1 MNNRVPTNCFDMH
14 AFRVQNKSCTRPLP
28 LFKQAIEKA
37 NQYFDQRFLRNAPID
52 DLITL
57 RADFV
62 DQLLRCV
69 WERFDWGNDESV
81 ALIAVG
87 GYGRGE
93 LHPHS
98 DIDLLILLEDGKF
111 EHHKSAIESFI
122 TFLWDI
128 NLEIGHSV
136 RTVSECQLEARSDIT
151 VATNLM
157 ESRLLCGPS
166 VLFLAMTSLVGP
178 DRIWPSREFFRAK
191 WDEQIGR
198 HKKYNDTE
206 YNLEPNVKG
215 CPGGLRDLQMIGW
228 VAKRHF
234 GASSLHELVTQGFL
248 SEDEYKLLTDSQRF
262 LWRTRYALH
271 MLSKRAEDRLLFE
284 YQVAIAKILG
294 FTDNDNNLAVERFMK
309 HYYRWAIAASEL
321 NDMLMQLFDEAILKA
336 CEPVI
341 VRNINPRFR
350 LRNNYIEVTN
360 SKVFLKT
367 PSAMMELFVI
377 MANDDNIFGV
387 RAETIRLIR
396 EARHLIDNNFRED
409 ARNRSLFVELLRAPR
424 RVASMLKRMKRYG
437 VLGNYLTEFGAVI
450 GQTQHDLFHIYTV
463 DAHTILVIKN
473 LRRFG
478 WPEATEQYPLCAAI
492 VKRIP
497 KRELLYLAGLFHDI
511 AKGRG
516 GDHSTLG
523 ADDAFRFC
531 INHGFSVWDA
541 NLVSWL
547 VRNHLLMSYVSQ
559 RKDTSDPEVIH
570 DFARKVG
577 DQMRLDYLY
586 TLTVADISA
595 TNPALWTSWRAS
607 LMRNLYV
614 ETRRALRRGLENP
627 ADKQQWI
634 AETMANSMSRLEK
647 RGFARDQIFEL
658 WDNPGDDFFLRET
671 VNDIVWESE
680 AIANHADK
688 SKPMI
693 LIKESGDGQFSGA
706 TQIFVYAKNRPSFF
720 ALVAGVMAQLDLNIV
735 DARIYSSR
743 SNYTLD
749 TFFVLNADGAPLGND
764 PYRVRQIHDALYEQL
779 SSSEDFTN
787 IVQRRTPRRLK
798 YFSFPTLTSMTTDP
812 NRNCTILEVI
822 TADRPGLL
830 ARIGSI
836 LVDYNIDLQ
845 TAKIA
850 TLGERVED
858 IFYITDRDGNPITD
872 PELSEKIQ
880 TSIKQTLDQH
890 SAQLGNG
897 AVA

>member
-1 MNNRVPTNCFDMH
+1 MNNRVPVNCFDIH
-14 AFRVQNKSCTRPLP
+14 RFRQELKTTSRPLP

-37 NQYFDQRFLRNAPID
+37 NQYFDQRFLRHAPIE
-52 DLITL
+52 DLVAL

-62 DQLLRCV
+62 DQLLTCL
-69 WERFDWGNDESV
+69 WQRFDWGNDDTI
-81 ALIAVG
+81 ALVAVG

-98 DIDLLILLEDGKF
+98 DIDLLILLADGQF
-111 EHHKSAIESFI
+111 ERHKNSIESFI

-136 RTVSECQLEARSDIT
+136 RTVSECQLEARADIT

-166 VLFLAMTSLVGP
+166 LLFLDMTGLVGP

-191 WDEQIGR
+191 WDEQIAR

-234 GASSLHELVTQGFL
+234 GATSLHELVTQGFL
-248 SEDEYKLLTDSQRF
+248 TEDEYKLLTTTQQF

-271 MLSKRAEDRLLFE
+271 MLAKRAEDRLLFE
-284 YQVAIAKILG
+284 FQVSVAKALG
-294 FTDNDNNLAVERFMK
+294 FEGNDRNLAVERFMK
-309 HYYRWAIAASEL
+309 QYYRWAMNASEL

-336 CEPVI
+336 CEPVV

-360 SKVFLKT
+360 SKVFQKT
-367 PSAMMELFVI
+367 PSALIEMFVI
-377 MANDDNIFGV
+377 MAHDDKIVGV

-396 EARHLIDNNFRED
+396 EARPLIDDGFRND
-409 ARNRSLFVELLRAPR
+409 ARNRTLFVELLRAPR

-437 VLGNYLTEFGAVI
+437 VLGNYIPEFGAIV

-463 DAHTILVIKN
+463 DAHTILLIKN

-478 WPEATEQYPLCAAI
+478 WPEATEQWPLCASI
-492 VKRIP
+492 VKRLP

-516 GDHSTLG
+516 GDHSELG

-559 RKDTSDPEVIH
+559 RKDISDPEVIH

-577 DQMRLDYLY
+577 DQTRLDYLY

-634 AETMANSMSRLEK
+634 AETQDAAMLRLEK
-647 RGFARDQIFEL
+647 RGFTRDQILAL
-658 WDNPGDDFFLRET
+658 WDNPGDDFFLRES

-680 AIANHADK
+680 AIARHEDK
-688 SKPMI
+688 TKPLI

-743 SNYTLD
+743 SDYTLD
-749 TFFVLNADGAPLGND
+749 TFYVLNADGAPLGND
-764 PYRVRQIHDALYEQL
+764 PIRVKQIHDALYEQL

-798 YFSFPTLTSMTTDP
+798 YFSFPTTTTMTTDTA
-812 NRNCTILEVI
+812 RNCTLLEVI

-830 ARIGSI
+830 ARIGRVF
-836 LVDYNIDLQ
+836 VDFNIDLQ
-845 TAKIA
+845 NAKIA

-858 IFYITDRDGNPITD
+858 IFYITDRAGQPLAD
-872 PELSEKIQ
+872 PVLCENIQ
-880 TSIKQTLDQH
+880 NAIKQTLDEQ
-890 SAQLGNG
+890 NG
-897 AVA
+897 AS